1 MTDTLA
7 PAPPAAPRMTR
18 PRAYAQ
24 LAKLRFFD
32 YYLAA
37 LVVWTMLPP
46 DERLDPRVLLTLVVL
61 TLGWVGVCASAVA
74 FDDVTGFRDGSDLV
88 NYDPAQAQLR
98 NRELKPLLDGHLTV
112 RQALG
117 FGYAALLFGITWA
130 VLGALI
136 APHRPLWALAL
147 LPVLVGGSVQYSY
160 GLRLSHRYGQ
170 ELVLILSTSLVA
182 VIPFGLVH
190 GEMTGLALLES
201 VLIGLWSVLVS
212 LYSNINDRDGDIAS
226 GRKNLATMLRPPV
239 YAAVIAAFS
248 LAETAAIL
256 WACAVGAVPWWF
268 LLALAPVIA
277 LRVHQLRTGL
287 LKGQVLVARKLGG
300 QAHRLGVALL
310 LVANL
315 LAVR

>member
-7 PAPPAAPRMTR
+7 PPRMTR

-37 LVVWTMLPP
+37 FVVWTMLPP
-46 DERLDPRVLLTLVVL
+46 DLRLDARVLVTLVVL
-61 TLGWVGVCASAVA
+61 SLGWVGVCAAAVA
-74 FDDVTGFRDGSDLV
+74 FDDVSGFRDGSDLV
-88 NYDPAQAQLR
+88 NYDPAQQQLR
-98 NRELKPLLDGHLTV
+98 NRDLKPLLDGHLTV

-117 FGYAALLFGITWA
+117 FGYAALLFGIACVA
-130 VLGALI
+130 VGTLI
-136 APHRPLWALAL
+136 APDRPWWALAL

-160 GLRLSHRYGQ
+160 GLRLSHHYGQ
-170 ELVLILSTSLVA
+170 EIVLVLSTGLVA
-182 VIPFGLVH
+182 LIPFGLVH

-201 VLIGLWSVLVS
+201 LLIGLWSLLVS
-212 LYSNINDRDGDIAS
+212 LYSNINDREGDIAS
-226 GRKNLATMLRPPV
+226 GRKNLATVLRPPV
-239 YAAVIAAFS
+239 YRVVILAIS
-248 LAETAAIL
+248 LAETAAIV

-277 LRVHQLRTGL
+277 LRAHQLRTGL
-287 LKGQVLVARKLGG
+287 LRGQVLVARKLGG
-300 QAHRLGVALL
+300 QAHRLGVVLL
-310 LVANL
+310 LAANL